1 MNLIVPTNW
10 NNQLIAK
17 IKGLLVGEV
26 FGKLHTDYFGGGRPS
41 IYISSVSK
49 KTASKHIALIHK
61 YGYKFNYL
69 LNTSCMNN
77 EEFTRRGQY
86 KMQKFMEWLLRNE
99 IDSVTVTIPYLARWI
114 KKNYS
119 TLKIKASIIAN
130 ISAVEKAKYWQELG
144 VDSITLGLDCNRDF
158 KLLESIAKNIKCEIV
173 LMVNLACLRNCP
185 FSQYHY
191 VLGSHASQSTHK
203 LKGFYID
210 YCMIFCSYLRLLDPA
225 QIIRSCWIRP
235 EDLSYYENI
244 GINSFKIVGRILP
257 TDKIVKIVKAYR
269 ERNYRGNLLDILSP
283 FVGQSPFNLEKFIR
297 GIKYMFRPFNI
308 NIFRLINLKRITKEN
323 FIELDN
329 QGLNNFLEGFKN
341 KNCRLMNCD
350 DCNYCQNIANKV
362 IKVDLAQLK
371 EVKNSYKNILESI
384 ESGEMF
390 RYI

>member
-1 MNLIVPTNW
+1 MIPTNW
-10 NNQLIAK
+10 DDDLIEE
-17 IKGLLVGEV
+17 IKGLPVSTI
-26 FGKLHTDYFGGGRPS
+26 FGKLQSDYFGGGRPS
-41 IYISSVSK
+41 IYIPSVSRK
-49 KTASKHIALIHK
+49 IASKHIALIHK

-86 KMQKFMEWLLRNE
+86 KMQKFMRWLLRNE
-99 IDSVTVTIPYLARWI
+99 IDSITVAIPYLARWV
-114 KKNYS
+114 KRNYP

-130 ISAVEKAKYWQELG
+130 IDTVKKAKYWQDLG
-144 VDSITLGLDCNRDF
+144 ADSITLSLDCNRDF
-158 KLLESIAKNIKCEIV
+158 TLLEGIVENVKCEIV
-173 LMVNLACLRNCP
+173 PIVNLACLSNCP
-185 FSQYHY
+185 FSLYHY
-191 VLGSHASQSTHK
+191 VLGSHASQLTHK

-257 TDKIVKIVKAYR
+257 IDKIVKIVKAYS
-269 ERNYRGNLLDILSP
+269 ERNYRGDLLDILSP

-297 GIKYMFRPFNI
+297 GIKYMFRPFNV
-308 NIFRLINLKRITKEN
+308 NIFRLANLKRITREN
-323 FIELDN
+323 FIEVDN
-329 QGLNNFLEGFKN
+329 QGLNNFLEGFKD

-362 IKVDLAQLK
+362 IKVDLAQLN
-371 EVKNSYKNILESI
+371 ELKNTYKNILESI
-384 ESGEMF
+384 ESGRMF